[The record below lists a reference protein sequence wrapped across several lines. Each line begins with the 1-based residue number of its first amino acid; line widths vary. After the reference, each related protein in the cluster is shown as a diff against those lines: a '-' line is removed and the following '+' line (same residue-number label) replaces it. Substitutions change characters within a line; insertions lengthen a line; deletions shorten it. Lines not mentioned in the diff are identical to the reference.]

1 MAIPKNA
8 ARHPG
13 SIPSYNPATGETLES
28 LKTHS
33 PDEVRVMVAAARR
46 AQPSW
51 GEKPAA
57 ERARV
62 LHRLR
67 DLVIERQ
74 DAIAETD
81 SRETG
86 KSLFEARAVVLGV
99 ADFCNYYAAIA
110 VDLEKGQKVRTGP
123 FPGRANKIFYR
134 PAGVAAVISP
144 WNYPFFL
151 AMGQIIP
158 ALAAGNAIVHKPSEH
173 SPRVGILIGELVR
186 DAGVPDGVFQV
197 VIGDGSAGAAIID
210 ARVDVISFTGAPP
223 TGRRVMEAAAKHLT
237 PVVLELGGKDAA
249 IVCDDANLERVANG
263 ITWGAFLNAGQTCIA
278 VKRVIADTKV
288 HDRLVT
294 MLAERAQAISPASSD
309 PQMGALTMESEIERI
324 ERQIAESTAM
334 GARVVTGGK
343 RLDRPGV
350 WFEPTILADCTPDMP
365 AVREETFGPLL
376 TVLRS
381 RSDEHALELANDT
394 EFGLAGS
401 VWTRDGE
408 RAMRIVR
415 RFRTGGV
422 AVNDALIQALNVRL
436 PFGGVGLSGIGR
448 AFGESGY
455 TQYCNVQAVM
465 VSKLTPRREPLW
477 FPYTKS
483 SEKQLRFLVN
493 LFHGAKGEI
502 TRRVFR

>member
-8 ARHPG
+8 ARSPG
-13 SIPSYNPATGETLES
+13 SIPSYNPATGEALES
-28 LKTHS
+28 LAAHS
-33 PDEVRVMVAAARR
+33 PEDVRAMVARARQAQLNWGETPAAAR
-46 AQPSW
+46 A
-51 GEKPAA
+51 KM
-57 ERARV
+57 

-74 DAIAETD
+74 DELAATD

-99 ADFCNYYAAIA
+99 ADFCNYYAALA
-110 VDLEKGQKVRTGP
+110 LELDRGKKVRTGP
-123 FPGRANKIFYR
+123 FPGRSNRIYYR
-134 PAGVAAVISP
+134 PAGVVAVISP

-151 AMGQIIP
+151 AMAQVIP
-158 ALAAGNAIVHKPSEH
+158 ALAAGNAVVHKPSEH
-173 SPRVGILIGELVR
+173 SPRVGLLIGELCR
-186 DAGVPDGVFQV
+186 AAGVPEGVIQV
-197 VIGDGSAGAAIID
+197 VIGDGSVGAAIID
-210 ARVDVISFTGAPP
+210 ARVDVVSFTGAPP

-249 IVCDDANLERVANG
+249 IVCDDADLERVANG

-278 VKRVIADTKV
+278 VKRVIADEKV
-288 HDRLVT
+288 YEPLVK
-294 MLAERAQAISPASSD
+294 MLAERAQKISPARPD
-309 PQMGALTMESEIERI
+309 GAMGALTMEQELERI
-324 ERQIAESTAM
+324 ERHIAASTKL
-334 GARVVTGGK
+334 GARIVTGGK

-350 WFEPTILADCTPDMP
+350 WFEPTILADCTPEMP

-376 TVLRS
+376 TVLKS
-381 RSDEHALELANDT
+381 RNDEHALTLANDSD
-394 EFGLAGS
+394 FGLAGS
-401 VWTRDGE
+401 VWTRDGA

-436 PFGGVGLSGIGR
+436 PFGGIKHSGIGR
-448 AFGESGY
+448 AFAEQGY
-455 TQYCNVQAVM
+455 VQYCNVQAVM
-465 VSKLTPRREPLW
+465 ISKLTPKREPLW
-477 FPYTKS
+477 FPYTKA
-483 SEKQLRFLVN
+483 SERQLRFLVN